1 MSAVCPTRERNCG
14 EALPEEW
21 VLLKESVRLMPAAV
35 RAQLEPIVDDAL
47 EQARFRS
54 RILTVA
60 RDALEQLHHDLE
72 LTRFDLDVTRKERE
86 DLKRQLLD
94 QD

>member
-1 MSAVCPTRERNCG
+1 MSAVSPPRDYSGG

-21 VLLKESVRLMPAAV
+21 IVLKESVRRMPATV
-35 RAQLEPIVDDAL
+35 RAQLEPIVDEAL
-47 EQARFRS
+47 EHARFRN

-60 RDALEQLHHDLE
+60 RDALEQMHHDLE
-72 LTRFDLDVTRKERE
+72 LTRFDLDATRREKE
-86 DLKRQLLD
+86 DLRRLLRD